1 MKRYTFEVTVQ
12 SKRTVYINAENQKDA
27 ERIANSLDGLGDER
41 IVVDIGNSFGDI
53 DWIGEVKPDGG
64 AK

>member
-1 MKRYTFEVTVQ
+1 MRRYTFEVVVP
-12 SKRTVYINAENQKDA
+12 SERTVYINAENQKDA
-27 ERIANSLDGLGDER
+27 EKIANSLDGLGDER

-53 DWIGEVKPDGG
+53 DWIGEVKADGG